1 MTNQPKPAS
10 SSTSS
15 QASSAALT
23 AANLAAHQH
32 AIATSSSTTSSHKK
46 WVSNGEVAHRHS
58 LPNQK
63 EWNDQVKEDQMA
75 AEIEA
80 NLHAVS
86 EAAAKENQG
95 N

>member
-1 MTNQPKPAS
+1 MTNKSKPIS
-10 SSTSS
+10 SSSSS

-32 AIATSSSTTSSHKK
+32 AMATSSSNASSRKR

-58 LPNQK
+58 LPNQE
-63 EWNDQVKEDQMA
+63 EWNGQVKEDQMA

-80 NLHAVS
+80 NLRAVS
-86 EAAAKENQG
+86 EAAAKDQG